1 MLERFSQ
8 RLLTLLQFTRMA
20 LVFTAISNSLAT
32 YLLSLRHHVQ
42 QGQSVLENFDWYK
55 AILIAL
61 TSIGLYGFGMSFN
74 DLIDRRR
81 DSQLAPHR
89 PIPSGRIRLATAHV
103 ICAALILLALIAGGL
118 YSSRAD
124 SSVSFILVL
133 WTILLIAFY
142 DLAGKYLVAPGLITL
157 GLIRFFHAL
166 IPDPHAPLLLH
177 PLTLFTHVALLSAV
191 AYAWEEKRPPL
202 TRIHWAAVIGGVLL
216 IDLLAIS
223 LVQADQ
229 GGLPYNRLSFTPRLF
244 LPAALF
250 LAFIPI
256 AMLIR
261 RRSSSLRQAGQTL
274 MLSGLL
280 YLITYDA
287 AFVGIY
293 VGWKYA
299 VALLLLLPASYLMV
313 QLMRWW
319 SKLMLISQAP
329 SYQRIRSTPPAH
341 K

>member
-32 YLLSLRHHVQ
+32 YLLSFREHAGRGVMQRL
-42 QGQSVLENFDWYK
+42 DWRE
-55 AILIAL
+55 AL
-61 TSIGLYGFGMSFN
+61 LLAATSIGLYGFGMSLN

-89 PIPSGRIRLATAHV
+89 PIPSGRIRLATAHL
-103 ICAALILLALIAGGL
+103 ICASLIALALCAGGL
-118 YSSRAD
+118 YAYLASSTL
-124 SSVSFILVL
+124 SFILVL

-166 IPDPHAPLLLH
+166 IPDPQSPLLLH

-202 TRIHWAAVIGGVLL
+202 TRSHWIAVTGGILL
-216 IDLLAIS
+216 VDLLAVAMVQTDGGAGPS
-223 LVQADQ
+223 DRLTLAPGLV
-229 GGLPYNRLSFTPRLF
+229 
-244 LPAALF
+244 LPAALAI
-250 LAFIPI
+250 AFIPI
-256 AMLIR
+256 AVVIR
-261 RRSSSLRQAGQTL
+261 RRSPSPRQAGQTL
-274 MLSGLL
+274 MLTGLL

-293 VGWKYA
+293 VGWRYA
-299 VALLLLLPASYLMV
+299 LLLLLLLPASYLMV

-319 SKLMLISQAP
+319 SKLVLISQAP
-329 SYQRIRSTPPAH
+329 NYQRIRSTPH
-341 K
+341 INK